1 MKIVRE
7 GGILGVI
14 LGFEISAVATVK
26 TFSLLITSAASDS
39 DVSPWH
45 QVFLIRLWNLQTTST
60 KLWCIGL
67 ITNHCSSLKLADQS
81 EL

>member
-39 DVSPWH
+39 DVSP
-45 QVFLIRLWNLQTTST
+45 
-60 KLWCIGL
+60 
-67 ITNHCSSLKLADQS
+67 
-81 EL
+81 